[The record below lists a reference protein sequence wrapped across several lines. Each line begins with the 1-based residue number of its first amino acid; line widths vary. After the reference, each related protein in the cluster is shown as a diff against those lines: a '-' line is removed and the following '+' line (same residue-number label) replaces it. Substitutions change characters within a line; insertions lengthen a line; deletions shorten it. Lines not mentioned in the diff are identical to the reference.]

1 VLKATITIF
10 AAALLALTG
19 GANARAETYPVRPI
33 QLIIP
38 FDPGSSTDVVAR
50 AMLPTLSAQ
59 MGQAVFI
66 VNKPGASGTL
76 GAAELARAKP
86 DGYTLAILGMA
97 GISILPHVR
106 KLTFE
111 LDSFDFV
118 CQVYSAPVVV
128 MVAPESP
135 FNDIKAF
142 LAWGRQNPEKIFYGS
157 PGIGTPDHLNMA
169 GFLRLHGVKG
179 THVPFGGGGGVTRA
193 IMSGDLTAVA
203 NTTVLLRAYNLKP
216 LAVLMPERL
225 PDLPAVAAA
234 HEFGPPAEA
243 SIWAV
248 FTAPKGLLPEVRQ
261 QLDAGCRAT
270 LADPAYRATA
280 ERAGFPPLANYRD
293 GAAFRTFVEGESAK
307 YARMITA
314 EGLTIE

>member
-1 VLKATITIF
+1 LSVLKTAITIF
-10 AAALLALTG
+10 AVALLAWSG
-19 GANARAETYPVRPI
+19 ARAETYPARPI

-50 AMLPTLSAQ
+50 AMLPALSAQ
-59 MGQAVFI
+59 VGQNVFI

-106 KLTFE
+106 RLTFD

-128 MVAPESP
+128 MVAPDSK
-135 FNDIKAF
+135 FGDIKSF
-142 LAWGRQNPEKIFYGS
+142 IEWGRQNPEKIFYGS

-169 GFLRLHGVKG
+169 GFLRLHGVQG

-225 PDLPAVAAA
+225 PDLPTVPAA

-248 FTAPKGLLPEVRQ
+248 VTAPKGLPADVRQ
-261 QLDAGCRAT
+261 QLDTACRAT
-270 LADPAYRATA
+270 LADPTYRATA
-280 ERAGFPPLANYRD
+280 EKAGFPPLATYRD

-307 YARMITA
+307 YSRMIKA